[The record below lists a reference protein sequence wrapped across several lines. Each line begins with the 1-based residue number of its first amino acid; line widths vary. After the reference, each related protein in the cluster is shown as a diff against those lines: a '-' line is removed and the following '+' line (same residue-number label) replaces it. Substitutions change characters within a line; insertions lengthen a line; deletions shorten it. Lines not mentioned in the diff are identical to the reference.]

1 MDLVEGIKT
10 RRSARK
16 YRADTVSRELL
27 QEVINLAKWAP
38 SDMNTQ
44 PWQVTVMRDKA
55 RDGLVKILKKGIDPL
70 KPLLKER
77 FPPKIGRATEL
88 FFQNMGDA
96 PVIMVVTGDKRDSD
110 VEQRVVI
117 ESCSA
122 FTQNLL
128 LICHS
133 HGLATCWVGSSLHFE
148 RECLEYIDKTDRILI
163 ATITVG
169 LPVDTYPAPPR
180 REVSIDWIA

>member
-10 RRSARK
+10 RRSTRK
-16 YRADTVSRELL
+16 YRSDMVSRELL

-55 RDGLVKILKKGIDPL
+55 RDGLVKIMKKGIDPL

-88 FFQNMGDA
+88 FFQNMEELFCYVYYA
-96 PVIMVVTGDKRDSD
+96 NNI
-110 VEQRVVI
+110 
-117 ESCSA
+117 
-122 FTQNLL
+122 LL
-128 LICHS
+128 FCN
-133 HGLATCWVGSSLHFE
+133 
-148 RECLEYIDKTDRILI
+148 
-163 ATITVG
+163 
-169 LPVDTYPAPPR
+169 
-180 REVSIDWIA
+180 